1 MASIVIVGTQWGD
14 EGKGKIVDFLA
25 EHADTIVRFQGGNN
39 AGHTVVVKDE
49 PLILHV
55 IPSGVLR
62 PKKRCIIGNGVII
75 DPKELLIEIE
85 LLKSKGYLKD
95 DGCLS
100 ISERAH
106 VIMPYHKRIDIA
118 REALKARE
126 QIGTTGRGIGPTYE
140 DKAGRVGI
148 RLVDLLEKD
157 SFKEKLEFNLKEK
170 NTYLVSYLKEEKL
183 KLEDIY
189 NEYLDMGMKMREYV
203 SDTSLIMNQDI
214 KEGKNVL
221 FEGAQGTYLDVD
233 HGTYPF
239 VTSSNTIAAQ
249 ACIGTG
255 IGPTMIDKVVG
266 VSKAYTTRVGGGPF
280 PAELHD
286 ETGRFLRKQG
296 GEYGATTGRPR
307 RCGWFD
313 AVMVRHAVRING
325 IERLVITKLDVLKG
339 LDKIRICVGYDCNG
353 EFCSE
358 MPSSMKRLEACEP
371 IQEEMEGWSYDM
383 SHVREYDDL
392 PDNAKRYIK
401 RIEELVEAR
410 VIMVSVGSKR
420 DETIVLENPF
430 SN

>member
-49 PLILHV
+49 QLILHI
-55 IPSGVLR
+55 IPSGVLH

-85 LLKSKGYLKD
+85 LLKSKGYLQD

-118 REALKARE
+118 REALKAGE

-157 SFKEKLEFNLKEK
+157 SFKKKLESNLKEK
-170 NTYLVSYLKEEKL
+170 NTYLVSFLKEEKL
-183 KLEDIY
+183 KFEDIY

-221 FEGAQGTYLDVD
+221 FEGAQGTFLDVD

-239 VTSSNTIAAQ
+239 VTSSNTVAAQ
-249 ACIGTG
+249 ACIGAG

-266 VSKAYTTRVGGGPF
+266 ISKAYTTRVGGGPF

-296 GEYGATTGRPR
+296 DEYGATTGRPR

-353 EFCSE
+353 EVCSE

-371 IQEEMEGWSYDM
+371 IHEEMEGWSSDM

-410 VIMVSVGSKR
+410 VIMVSVGSRR